1 MTNTKKLAS
10 FVVLLVALGGCA
22 TNYTWIKPA
31 DPTADNSVDL
41 YECTNL
47 AVSSGAVY
55 NQSDYQ
61 APPAINAGPF
71 SNEGCYNPN
80 VSNVNC
86 LSSTPQS
93 MVPETFNSQFGEDSY
108 HRFVDKCMNARG
120 WKKKPVN

>member
-1 MTNTKKLAS
+1 MMVIKKTACL
-10 FVVLLVALGGCA
+10 VLVLSLLQACS
-22 TNYTWIKPA
+22 TSYTWVKPSDPSA
-31 DPTADNSVDL
+31 DDAVDL

-86 LSSTPQS
+86 LSSTPQP
-93 MVPETFNSQFGEDSY
+93 MVPQTFNSEFGEDSY
-108 HRFVDKCMNARG
+108 NRFVDRCMSARG
-120 WKKKPVN
+120 WRKTPAK